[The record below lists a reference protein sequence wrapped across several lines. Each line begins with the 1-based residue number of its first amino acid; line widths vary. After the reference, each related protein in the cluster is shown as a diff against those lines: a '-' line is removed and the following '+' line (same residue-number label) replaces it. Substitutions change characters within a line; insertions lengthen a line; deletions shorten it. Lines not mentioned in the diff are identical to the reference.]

1 MDIRLLQPKDAVN
14 YRNIRLEALQHNPES
29 FGSSYEEEK
38 DNPLEIYK
46 SRFQSLETYTFGA
59 FENEK
64 LIGVVT
70 LVKENKLKLKHKANI
85 FALYVSPE
93 KRGKGIAK
101 CLMIEAIKK
110 AKDLEG
116 IEQINLTVVTS
127 NNSAMKLYISL
138 GFEVFG
144 KEKRALRIEHKY
156 FDEEY
161 MVLFL

>member
-1 MDIRLLQPKDAVN
+1 MDIRLLKPLDAED
-14 YRNIRLEALQHNPES
+14 YRNIRLEALQNNPES

-38 DNPLEIYK
+38 ENPLETYK
-46 SRFQSLETYTFGA
+46 SRFQSDESFTFGA

-64 LIGVVT
+64 LVGVAT

-85 FALYVSPE
+85 FAMYVSPE
-93 KRGKGIAK
+93 KRGMGIGK
-101 CLMIEAIKK
+101 CLMVEVIKK

-116 IEQINLTVVTS
+116 IEQIYLTVVTT
-127 NNSAMKLYISL
+127 NESAKKLYSFL

-144 KEKRALRIEHKY
+144 REKRALKFENTY
-156 FDEEY
+156 LDEEH